1 MKPFSR
7 LSVGCT
13 VVGLLLLGANTML
26 QTYNDVLVF
35 ISSLFLL
42 VGAVLGFMAAVKRE
56 KGRSKFVG
64 IAAFFVVLFAVC
76 VVDPFL
82 VLRWAMWVK
91 N

>member
-7 LSVGCT
+7 LSVGSA
-13 VVGLLLLGANTML
+13 VVGLLLLGANAML
-26 QTYNDVLVF
+26 QTYNDLLVF
-35 ISSLFLL
+35 IGSLFLL
-42 VGAVLGFMAAVKRE
+42 VGAILGFIAAVKQE

-64 IAAFFVVLFAVC
+64 IAAFFAVLFVVC

-82 VLRWAMWVK
+82 VLRWAVWMK